1 MKNWLSVAKTD
12 FTDLTANLV
21 KSRAKKMG
29 LYAQEMENARDP
41 EQGKGMENVHVMQD
55 ILQIIALNAHKDTST
70 RMQVGYRRLI
80 CARLYVP
87 RIVLFFR

>member
-1 MKNWLSVAKTD
+1 
-12 FTDLTANLV
+12 
-21 KSRAKKMG
+21 MG
-29 LYAQEMENARDP
+29 LYAPEMENARDP
-41 EQGKGMENVHVMQD
+41 EQGKGMENARVMQD

-87 RIVLFFR
+87 RKNDIFSLTNMKCFHLSSLF